1 MNESIKL
8 AKELKEEIL
17 KEPLIVE
24 YLRVKELVESNEE
37 INSLKKQIALAKAN
51 KDNDLHKLLLD
62 RYNNHPL
69 VVNYNILK
77 EEVNEYLL
85 EISKIVN
92 KKWWNSLLFYL

>member
-8 AKELKEEIL
+8 AKELKEELL
-17 KEPLIVE
+17 KEPLIAE
-24 YLRVKELVESNEE
+24 YLRVKELVDKDEE
-37 INSLKKQIALAKAN
+37 INLLKKDIALAKAH
-51 KDNDLHKLLLD
+51 KNDKLHQELLS

-69 VVNYNILK
+69 VVNYNVLK

-92 KKWWNSLLFYL
+92 KK

>member
-24 YLRVKELVESNEE
+24 YLRVKELVEKDDE
-37 INSLKKQIALAKAN
+37 INSLKKQIALAKAH
-51 KDNDLHKLLLD
+51 KDNDLHKSLLD

-69 VVNYNILK
+69 VVNYNVLK